1 LSHDKSDASS
11 LSIVFLHGLVVV
23 VVVIAVCMYM
33 SVVANNWGN
42 GGGKRGKAGTLSEKS
57 GATLAAWGSFEKP
70 QVNGH
75 VGLNYFHL
83 RKLASKLKNMP
94 TIKVTNF
101 AKF

>member
-1 LSHDKSDASS
+1 MS
-11 LSIVFLHGLVVV
+11 LSAPDVKVGK
-23 VVVIAVCMYM
+23 
-33 SVVANNWGN
+33 WR
-42 GGGKRGKAGTLSEKS
+42 GKRGKAGTLSEKS